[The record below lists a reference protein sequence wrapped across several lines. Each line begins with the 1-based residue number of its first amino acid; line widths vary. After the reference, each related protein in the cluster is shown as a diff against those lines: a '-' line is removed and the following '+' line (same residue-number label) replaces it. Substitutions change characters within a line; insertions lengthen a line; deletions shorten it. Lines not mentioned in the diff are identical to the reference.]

1 MRGLVAVV
9 AAILALTSHHQR
21 WLDVNLVMQ
30 P

>member
-1 MRGLVAVV
+1 MRGLVAV